1 MNLNTYEEN
10 LIKYIENNNIQATH
24 LIFNESC
31 HSAEEAAKAANVEVE
46 NIVKSICFVDKNNDL
61 IVAIL
66 SGNDKLSVPNVKNAL
81 NIPRPRTATEEEIL
95 EKTGYV
101 CGGVPSLG
109 YEAKFL
115 IDEKVMEKDEILMG
129 GGSPRSLVKISPKE
143 LIRMN
148 NGIIAKITKE

>member
-1 MNLNTYEEN
+1 MNLDRYEEN
-10 LIKYIENNNIQATH
+10 LIKYLEDNDIKAKH

-31 HSAEEAAKAANVEVE
+31 HSAHEAAKAANVKVE
-46 NIVKSICFVDKNNDL
+46 EIVKSICFVDKNNDL

-66 SGNDKLSVPNVKNAL
+66 SGDDKISIPNIRHAL
-81 NIPRPRTATEEEIL
+81 NIPRPRTATDEEIL

-115 IDEKVMEKDEILMG
+115 IDEKVMEKNEIFMG

-143 LIRMN
+143 LMRIN

>member
-1 MNLNTYEEN
+1 MNLNTYEKN
-10 LIKYIENNNIQATH
+10 LIKYIEDNNIQATH

-31 HSAEEAAKAANVEVE
+31 HSAHEAAKAANVEVE
-46 NIVKSICFVDKNNDL
+46 NIVKSICFIDKNNDL

-66 SGNDKLSVPNVKNAL
+66 SGDDKISIPNVRHAL

-95 EKTGYV
+95 QKTGYV

-115 IDEKVMEKDEILMG
+115 IDEKVMDKDNILMG
-129 GGSPRSLVKISPKE
+129 GGSPRSLVEISPKE
-143 LIRMN
+143 LIRIN